1 MHCRSIQVNMC
12 IRRETREKA
21 RRSLAISPV
30 SKPHTHITYM
40 LQQCTSIVYRGGSRI
55 SSKGAHLKKIA
66 PSGGRREN
74 FRGGARRVRPWY
86 IYPENNNVVLQCQ
99 KIPPLDGQIFFPHS
113 MFSYNIFNHFF
124 YCQYFIKRNYIF
136 FCILTIPF
144 YFYGVCFYSR
154 LFHSTASRG
163 WPIIEHRQ
171 LPGKYRI
178 IIA

>member
-1 MHCRSIQVNMC
+1 MC

-74 FRGGARRVRPWY
+74 FRGGARAGCAPGIYILKTTMSFSNVRKSPHWTDRY
-86 IYPENNNVVLQCQ
+86 FFHILCFHIISSIISFIVSILLNVT
-99 KIPPLDGQIFFPHS
+99 IFF
-113 MFSYNIFNHFF
+113 FVF
-124 YCQYFIKRNYIF
+124 
-136 FCILTIPF
+136 
-144 YFYGVCFYSR
+144 
-154 LFHSTASRG
+154 
-163 WPIIEHRQ
+163 
-171 LPGKYRI
+171 
-178 IIA
+178 